1 MQPVRSLELHSPKS
15 LRAWFAAFG
24 FLVSACAVAAAEP
37 VRFERDVM
45 AVLSKAGCN
54 LGACHGNFNGK
65 GGFRLSLRGEDPAA
79 DYAALLRQ
87 VEQRRVNLLDPEAS
101 LILQKPTG
109 QVVHQGGLRFNRD
122 SVEYQILRD
131 WIASG
136 APGPSTDPV
145 QLVGLVA
152 TPREPILIDPIE
164 SAQLQVTAHFA
175 DGSKR
180 DVSQLACYEATN
192 RNVMVEHDG
201 LIRREKLG
209 QSTVLI
215 RYLTQQV
222 AVRLAFLPAHQS
234 YTLHSPSS
242 SH

>member
-1 MQPVRSLELHSPKS
+1 MPRSLRHRPLP
-15 LRAWFAAFG
+15 L
-24 FLVSACAVAAAEP
+24 AVAVLVCTAPAALAADPPDFRREVAP
-37 VRFERDVM
+37 L
-45 AVLSKAGCN
+45 LSRAGCN
-54 LGACHGNFNGK
+54 AGACHGNFNGK

-87 VEQRRVNLLDPEAS
+87 VDQRRVNLLDPEAS

-131 WIASG
+131 WIAAG
-136 APGPSTDPV
+136 APGPSTIPV
-145 QLVGLVA
+145 QLVRLVV

-180 DVSQLACYEATN
+180 DVSNLA
-192 RNVMVEHDG
+192 
-201 LIRREKLG
+201 
-209 QSTVLI
+209 
-215 RYLTQQV
+215 
-222 AVRLAFLPAHQS
+222 
-234 YTLHSPSS
+234 
-242 SH
+242 